1 MIEKI
6 TFIHILTASL
16 LVEIIML
23 YKFKFT
29 PSSKAITDWYKNL
42 KWTAVLL
49 DVISIMIGFY
59 IAKFLYEYLINH
71 NYIDRKNEFRNF
83 LLLVLIVQII
93 HDFLFYFFV
102 IKPYPKFKNKV
113 IDEFKAYAKHYQSQA
128 IFADSMI
135 YLFTTPLLY
144 FVISK
149 QSETINTFI
158 SLVCVYLMGYFIH
171 QKNL

>member
-49 DVISIMIGFY
+49 DVLSIMIGFY
-59 IAKFLYEYLINH
+59 IAKF
-71 NYIDRKNEFRNF
+71 
-83 LLLVLIVQII
+83 
-93 HDFLFYFFV
+93 
-102 IKPYPKFKNKV
+102 
-113 IDEFKAYAKHYQSQA
+113 
-128 IFADSMI
+128 FASG
-135 YLFTTPLLY
+135 T
-144 FVISK
+144 
-149 QSETINTFI
+149 
-158 SLVCVYLMGYFIH
+158 
-171 QKNL
+171 